1 MVHPTNHQYIGQ
13 MHVFV
18 QFQSTP
24 VCISSIVG
32 IQPAYVDAKPFSTG
46 HNDLS
51 ARNQHRYHFIDPVD
65 SSSSPP
71 SFEFQETN
79 AERLKRGLT
88 PRKPKRLH
96 VPGRALYAR
105 QSATPTSPSDPTSPG
120 PTSDEQPTPT
130 PTDGT
135 PSAPTPPDDEPA
147 PTPTPTDGSLPEP
160 TSEQPTPTPTT
171 LVSPPQPTYVTG
183 HIHARGTNID
193 FSVGTSLNQGGYRMT
208 TTDPVL
214 EVGYL
219 DDLRPG
225 VATNLKIFTANQP
238 RPNLAFIE
246 SGVSIISTRSIS
258 APDYGVLSGSEET
271 PLGSSTFDNTV
282 LDWGESYAAAESKVF
297 VIDPDTYEIT
307 VHWLDDTDSIIT
319 PTIFYFSELQ
329 TFGITS
335 KPELLP
341 IYGGLYGGTVTPV
354 TLYFVPDVVTQDV
367 TSTV

>member
-1 MVHPTNHQYIGQ
+1 MRSFFP
-13 MHVFV
+13 FV
-18 QFQSTP
+18 GTL
-24 VCISSIVG
+24 VICLTVG

-46 HNDLS
+46 HYDLS

-96 VPGRALYAR
+96 VPGI
-105 QSATPTSPSDPTSPG
+105 
-120 PTSDEQPTPT
+120 
-130 PTDGT
+130 
-135 PSAPTPPDDEPA
+135 APTPPDDEPT

-171 LVSPPQPTYVTG
+171 PVSPPQPTYVTG

-219 DDLRPG
+219 DDLRLGLP
-225 VATNLKIFTANQP
+225 TNLKIFTANQP

-246 SGVSIISTRSIS
+246 SGVGIISTRSIS
-258 APDYGVLSGSEET
+258 APDYGVLGGSEET

-307 VHWLDDTDSIIT
+307 VHWLDDTDSIVT